1 MVINGNNTKFDL
13 FLDIKRVSKLHTTYL
28 SARVLE
34 LYNTYANL
42 QFFARTE
49 IVGFVSYGASRSIL
63 LKILNFW
70 GRFWG
75 IWIFIYFNGLEDK
88 LHYCNKSCDIFMIV
102 GFHLLCFAPGLLLAG
117 NAKFKSVFFPL
128 EYRFLLEIPG
138 AWISPLLFCCS
149 ARRKAFWKKN
159 KLIYFFFSL
168 DLL

>member
-1 MVINGNNTKFDL
+1 MISYRPPEFWFISNPVSSVTDQKNYWILFCRLAMTNTHFFKP
-13 FLDIKRVSKLHTTYL
+13 
-28 SARVLE
+28 
-34 LYNTYANL
+34 
-42 QFFARTE
+42 QFF
-49 IVGFVSYGASRSIL
+49 VNFVPYGASRSIL

-88 LHYCNKSCDIFMIV
+88 LHYYNKSCDIFMIV